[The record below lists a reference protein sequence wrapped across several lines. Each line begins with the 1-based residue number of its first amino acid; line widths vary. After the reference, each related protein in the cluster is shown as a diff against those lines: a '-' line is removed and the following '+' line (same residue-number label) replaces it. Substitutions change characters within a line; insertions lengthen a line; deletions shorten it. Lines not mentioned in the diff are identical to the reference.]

1 MTSHCTACRENNS
14 ITGSDDGQTTDEYT
28 AAWAPHA
35 PTLTGSDDGQTTDEY
50 TAAWAPH
57 APTLRPNAPTL
68 SSALYNSDYLKQER
82 KQRAVS
88 ILGDGAAAS
97 GTREIAEALNYDRQ
111 EKAAFVQERLNVGR
125 AGSQRPVR

>member
-1 MTSHCTACRENNS
+1 MTQSLDQMISRP
-14 ITGSDDGQTTDEYT
+14 QTSTQQ
-28 AAWAPHA
+28 H
-35 PTLTGSDDGQTTDEY
+35 
-50 TAAWAPH
+50 H

-88 ILGDGAAAS
+88 ILGDGAADS

>member
-14 ITGSDDGQTTDEYT
+14 I
-28 AAWAPHA
+28 
-35 PTLTGSDDGQTTDEY
+35 TGSDDGQTTDEY

-88 ILGDGAAAS
+88 ILGDGAADS
-97 GTREIAEALNYDRQ
+97 GTREIAEALNYGRQ
-111 EKAAFVQERLNVGR
+111 EKAAFVQERLKVGR